1 MAAPE
6 NPNNPKVIFVKTAKL
21 TEHNDWRFGHSL
33 DDYLIDS
40 EAIHQNIKTRL
51 QCFKSDWWLDVEFGL
66 DWLQLLGSRGTGETL
81 RREIYKVALGT
92 EGVVRVDKLNIKVAD
107 FTAHIEMDYTDVFN
121 RTRNLNQEVS
131 Q

>member
-1 MAAPE
+1 MTAPE
-6 NPNNPKVIFVKTAKL
+6 NQNNPKVIFVKTAKL

-40 EAIHQNIKTRL
+40 EAIHQNIKSRL

-81 RREIYKVALGT
+81 RREISTKGR
-92 EGVVRVDKLNIKVAD
+92 RVLFASISSILRLP
-107 FTAHIEMDYTDVFN
+107 TSPHIAMDYTDVFN